1 MADYSIEAVE
11 SAAFGQMAYVLHRP
25 GRNDSVV
32 VDPGFDAR
40 ALLRL
45 LERIGKPPAA
55 ILDTHGHLDH
65 IAGNKALKDAY
76 PDAPLIIGRVDAPML
91 ADPTLNLSAGY
102 GSPIVSPPA
111 DRLVDEGDRLELAGF
126 SMLVREIP
134 GHSPGSVA
142 YILDAEEPTLV
153 LGGDV
158 LFAGSIGR
166 TDFAGD
172 PERDFDLL
180 MSGIV
185 AKLLPLPDSA
195 RVFPG
200 HGPETTIGVERRTNP
215 YVRQYLARAR
225 SAGS

>member
-1 MADYSIEAVE
+1 VADYSIEAVE
-11 SAAFGQMAYVLHRP
+11 SAAFAQMAYVLHRP
-25 GRNDSVV
+25 GRDDAIV
-32 VDPGFDAR
+32 VDPGFDSR

-45 LERIGKPPAA
+45 LERAGKTPAA
-55 ILDTHGHLDH
+55 ILNTHGHVDH
-65 IAGNKALKDAY
+65 IAGNQVVKEAF
-76 PDAPLIIGRVDAPML
+76 PDAPLIIGRIDAPML
-91 ADPTLNLSAGY
+91 ADPSLNLSQGFGA
-102 GSPIVSPPA
+102 PVVSPPA
-111 DRLVDEGDRLELAGF
+111 DQLVDEGDRLELAGF

-134 GHSPGSVA
+134 GHSPGSVV
-142 YILDAEEPTLV
+142 YIVDGEEPALV

-166 TDFAGD
+166 TDFGGD

-185 AKLLPLPDSA
+185 AKLLPLPDAA

-200 HGPETTIGVERRTNP
+200 HGPETTIGLERRTNP
-215 YVRQYLARAR
+215 YVRQFLARAK